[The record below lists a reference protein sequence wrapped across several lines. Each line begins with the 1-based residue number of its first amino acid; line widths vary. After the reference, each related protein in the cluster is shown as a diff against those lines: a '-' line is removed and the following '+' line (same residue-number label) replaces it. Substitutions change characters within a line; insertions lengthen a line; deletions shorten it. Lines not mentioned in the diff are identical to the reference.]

1 MVLLLFYFSQF
12 HMKFRAKIWA
22 ALNFY
27 DKNIL
32 DPSFWF
38 DSKIFKEYDLLQIKI
53 QHIQL
58 KPSSSSSSS

>member
-1 MVLLLFYFSQF
+1 
-12 HMKFRAKIWA
+12 MKFRAKIWA